1 MPTHSVCCKCQV
13 IGGWKAGTMKLR
25 SIVVLLFSLAA
36 QFAMAQRVASSGDG
50 FEPLLPQQVLADT
63 NDEASKAMGDLL
75 AITPDIPRGPL
86 DLLREYRDQM
96 TLISQRFSVE
106 LDAIAQAVRNG
117 QLRPEDAEYLIQQGF
132 QIAVMQYE
140 VFRALHDS
148 LAYEVAKQSVPYPPT
163 SSPSN
168 STVVVV
174 DPPWA
179 RTSKSNASN

>member
-1 MPTHSVCCKCQV
+1 
-13 IGGWKAGTMKLR
+13 MKLR

-36 QFAMAQRVASSGDG
+36 PFAMAQRVASSGDA
-50 FEPLLPQQVLADT
+50 FEPLLPQPVLTDR
-63 NDEASKAMGDLL
+63 NDEASNAMGDLL
-75 AITPDIPRGPL
+75 AISPHIPRGPL
-86 DLLREYRDQM
+86 ELLQDYRDQM

-132 QIAVMQYE
+132 QIAMMQYE
-140 VFRALHDS
+140 VVRALHDS
-148 LAYEVAKQSVPYPPT
+148 LASEVAKKSVPRPQT

-179 RTSKSNASN
+179 CTSKQCF